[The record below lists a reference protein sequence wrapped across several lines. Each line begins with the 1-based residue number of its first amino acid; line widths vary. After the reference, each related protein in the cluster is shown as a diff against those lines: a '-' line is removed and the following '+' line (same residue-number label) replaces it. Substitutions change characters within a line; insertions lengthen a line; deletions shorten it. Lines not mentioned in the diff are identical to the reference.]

1 MWQDQVKL
9 LEEQQ
14 QDDIVVETTDR
25 IRQDRQRLLQQKPW
39 TDKIDKHSQETTGI
53 KILEE
58 ILVLLGITKDY
69 ALNRNRATE
78 LALEEMLIA
87 PTLVV
92 HNETTQAVMPKSM
105 VLDLGWFDGD

>member
-1 MWQDQVKL
+1 
-9 LEEQQ
+9 
-14 QDDIVVETTDR
+14 
-25 IRQDRQRLLQQKPW
+25 
-39 TDKIDKHSQETTGI
+39 
-53 KILEE
+53 
-58 ILVLLGITKDY
+58 LVLLGITKDY